1 MKYNFDVAYII
12 ASLPALLEGMR
23 MTIIVSAISITLAI
37 AIGVAGASVRIFNTP
52 ILSLIARA
60 YVEFIRNTP
69 LLVQIFFIFF
79 GLPALGLKLSVF
91 WSGTVALTIWGG
103 AYNIEN
109 FRGGFLSV
117 GKGMREAAEA
127 LGIDRLR
134 YLWLIALPLG
144 LRVAIPSVLNT
155 SISVLKNSAYLAGNR
170 TRRAHLRRH
179 GQAFARFPYARDVR
193 RHRLHLSRTGAQP
206 VVGRSACRVGVA
218 APVSHGVRPHGTA
231 PR

>member
-1 MKYNFDVAYII
+1 MQHNFDVGYII

-23 MTIIVSAISITLAI
+23 MTIIVSLISITLAI
-37 AIGVAGASVRIFNTP
+37 AIGVAGAAVRVFNTP
-52 ILSLIARA
+52 VLALLARG
-60 YVEFIRNTP
+60 YVDFIRNTP

-109 FRGGFLSV
+109 IRGGFLSV
-117 GKGMREAAEA
+117 AKGMREAAEA
-127 LGIDRLR
+127 LGIDRWR

-155 SISVLKNSAYLAGNR
+155 SISVLKNSAYLQAIGLAELTFVAMDKLSLEFR
-170 TRRAHLRRH
+170 TLEMFAAIGCIYLGLVLSLSWAVRRAEWVLQRP
-179 GQAFARFPYARDVR
+179 F
-193 RHRLHLSRTGAQP
+193 RTD
-206 VVGRSACRVGVA
+206 
-218 APVSHGVRPHGTA
+218 
-231 PR
+231 

>member
-1 MKYNFDVAYII
+1 MKLNFDVAYII

-37 AIGVAGASVRIFNTP
+37 LIGVAGASARIFNTP
-52 ILSLIARA
+52 ILSVLARG

-79 GLPALGLKLSVF
+79 GLPALGFKLSVF
-91 WSGTVALTIWGG
+91 WSGTVALTLWGG

-109 FRGGFLSV
+109 IRGGFLSIA
-117 GKGMREAAEA
+117 KGMREAAEA
-127 LGIDRLR
+127 LGIDRPR

-155 SISVLKNSAYLAGNR
+155 SISVLKNSAYLQAIGLAELTFVAMDKLSLDFR
-170 TRRAHLRRH
+170 TLEMFAAIGCIYLGLVLSLSWAVRWAEWVLQRPFRAE
-179 GQAFARFPYARDVR
+179 
-193 RHRLHLSRTGAQP
+193 
-206 VVGRSACRVGVA
+206 
-218 APVSHGVRPHGTA
+218 
-231 PR
+231 

>member
-1 MKYNFDVAYII
+1 MKYNFDVTYII

-91 WSGTVALTIWGG
+91 WSGAVALTIWGG

-127 LGIDRLR
+127 LGIDRLG

-155 SISVLKNSAYLAGNR
+155 SISVLKNSAYLQAIGLAELTFVAMDKLSLDFR
-170 TRRAHLRRH
+170 TLEMFAAIGCIYLGLVLSLSWAVRRAEWVLQRP
-179 GQAFARFPYARDVR
+179 F
-193 RHRLHLSRTGAQP
+193 RTE
-206 VVGRSACRVGVA
+206 
-218 APVSHGVRPHGTA
+218 
-231 PR
+231 

>member
-1 MKYNFDVAYII
+1 MKQNFDVAYII
-12 ASLPALLEGMR
+12 ASLPALLEGLR

-37 AIGVAGASVRIFNTP
+37 VIGVVGASVRIFNTP
-52 ILSLIARA
+52 ILSLVARG

-109 FRGGFLSV
+109 IRGGFLSIA
-117 GKGMREAAEA
+117 KGIREAAEA
-127 LGIDRLR
+127 LGLDRLH

-155 SISVLKNSAYLAGNR
+155 SISVLKNSAYLQAIGLAELTFVAMDKLALDFR
-170 TRRAHLRRH
+170 TLEMFAAIGCIYLGLVLSLSWAVRRAEWLL
-179 GQAFARFPYARDVR
+179 Q
-193 RHRLHLSRTGAQP
+193 
-206 VVGRSACRVGVA
+206 
-218 APVSHGVRPHGTA
+218 RPFRA
-231 PR
+231 E